1 MDRSTTLLVMGMS
14 AAALAVV
21 VVMVLLPATTPA
33 TAPAPRA
40 DAQTARMTPQLEPP
54 KAATEDNTI
63 EVSFATHSDFGPDLV
78 ILQDDIAS
86 PAFAMHFEGRRITPA
101 EIEGLTRTQRA
112 RLTHLLADGNRITNE
127 EVDEIFDIIPA
138 KYFPSRATTRRD
150 AVKPSEENE

>member
-14 AAALAVV
+14 AAALVVV
-21 VVMVLLPATTPA
+21 VVMVLLPAPPTATMPETDHAPQVAARAARTTPHA
-33 TAPAPRA
+33 
-40 DAQTARMTPQLEPP
+40 EPP
-54 KAATEDNTI
+54 LAPVTEDNTI
-63 EVSFATHSDFGPDLV
+63 EVCFGTYSDFSPDLV

-138 KYFPSRATTRRD
+138 KYFPSRATTR
-150 AVKPSEENE
+150 